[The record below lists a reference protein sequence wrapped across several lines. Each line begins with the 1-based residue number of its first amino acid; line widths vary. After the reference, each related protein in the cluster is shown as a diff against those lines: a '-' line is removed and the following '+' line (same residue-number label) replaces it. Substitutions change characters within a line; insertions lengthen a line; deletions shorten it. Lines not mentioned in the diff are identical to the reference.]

1 MGTHYSFTQKLLPA
15 YYPLQYLSTKSLK
28 MSKIA
33 KKQFKTAQN
42 KAKKIMKKQSKP
54 RALRKLQ
61 KSKPKRYMNPYL
73 CFLQEQR
80 KLFKGGKL
88 LSDWRLAH
96 KGLGA
101 KWRALGTGKARYQR
115 QGKVPAFAMFVKNC
129 PERKIV
135 LPAWSSSHKGLGGKW
150 KAMDK
155 ATKAKYVASS
165 KNMKGSYDNQMKA
178 FRAKRKE
185 LLRSIR
191 AAKMAKKA
199 KRVLKKK
206 AKKSSKKLKSAKK
219 VKKVSPKKGKKKV
232 KSAKKAKV
240 AQKKGK
246 KGVAR
251 KINARALPQ

>member
-1 MGTHYSFTQKLLPA
+1 
-15 YYPLQYLSTKSLK
+15 
-28 MSKIA
+28 
-33 KKQFKTAQN
+33 
-42 KAKKIMKKQSKP
+42 
-54 RALRKLQ
+54 
-61 KSKPKRYMNPYL
+61 
-73 CFLQEQR
+73 
-80 KLFKGGKL
+80 
-88 LSDWRLAH
+88 
-96 KGLGA
+96 
-101 KWRALGTGKARYQR
+101 
-115 QGKVPAFAMFVKNC
+115 
-129 PERKIV
+129 
-135 LPAWSSSHKGLGGKW
+135 
-150 KAMDK
+150 MDK

-178 FRAKRKE
+178 FRARKSE

-191 AAKMAKKA
+191 VAKMAKKARRVLKKKA

>member
-1 MGTHYSFTQKLLPA
+1 
-15 YYPLQYLSTKSLK
+15 
-28 MSKIA
+28 MSKVA
-33 KKQFKTAQN
+33 KKQFRTAQN

-54 RALRKLQ
+54 RALSKLQ

-155 ATKAKYVASS
+155 ATKAKYVALS
-165 KNMKGSYDNQMKA
+165 KSMKGSYDNQMKA
-178 FRAKRKE
+178 FRVKKKE
-185 LLRSIR
+185 LLKSIR
-191 AAKMAKKA
+191 VAKMAKKA

-206 AKKSSKKLKSAKK
+206 AKKGTKKLKSAKK
-219 VKKVSPKKGKKKV
+219 VKKVSKAKPKKGKKKV
-232 KSAKKAKV
+232 KSAKKGKV

-251 KINARALPQ
+251 KINARVSSK

>member
-1 MGTHYSFTQKLLPA
+1 MG
-15 YYPLQYLSTKSLK
+15 YLTTKSLK

-135 LPAWSSSHKGLGGKW
+135 LPAWSSSHHKGLGGKW
-150 KAMDK
+150 KTMDK

-178 FRAKRKE
+178 FRARKKE

-191 AAKMAKKA
+191 VAKMARKARRVLKKKA

-206 AKKSSKKLKSAKK
+206 AKRSSKKLKSA
-219 VKKVSPKKGKKKV
+219 KKGKKKV

>member
-1 MGTHYSFTQKLLPA
+1 
-15 YYPLQYLSTKSLK
+15 

-155 ATKAKYVASS
+155 ATKAKYVALS
-165 KNMKGSYDNQMKA
+165 KSMKGSYDNQMKA
-178 FRAKRKE
+178 FLAKRKD
-185 LLRSIR
+185 LLKSLR

-219 VKKVSPKKGKKKV
+219 GKKASPKKGKKKV
-232 KSAKKAKV
+232 KSAKKGKV

-251 KINARALPQ
+251 KI

>member
-1 MGTHYSFTQKLLPA
+1 MGHTTVLHRNFYQLTIPS
-15 YYPLQYLSTKSLK
+15 QYLSTKSLK

-54 RALRKLQ
+54 RALRNLQ

-150 KAMDK
+150 KTMDK

-165 KNMKGSYDNQMKA
+165 KNMKGSYDNQMNA
-178 FRAKRKE
+178 FRARKKE

-191 AAKMAKKA
+191 VAKMARKARRVLQKKA

-206 AKKSSKKLKSAKK
+206 AKKSSKKLKST
-219 VKKVSPKKGKKKV
+219 KKGKKKV

-251 KINARALPQ
+251 KTNARALPQ

>member
-1 MGTHYSFTQKLLPA
+1 
-15 YYPLQYLSTKSLK
+15 
-28 MSKIA
+28 MSKVA

-101 KWRALGTGKARYQR
+101 KWRALGAGKARYQR

-155 ATKAKYVASS
+155 ATKAKYVALS
-165 KNMKGSYDNQMKA
+165 KSMKGSYDNQMKA
-178 FRAKRKE
+178 FQAKRKD
-185 LLRSIR
+185 LLKSLR

-219 VKKVSPKKGKKKV
+219 GKKASPKKGKKKV
-232 KSAKKAKV
+232 KSAKKGKV

-246 KGVAR
+246 K
-251 KINARALPQ
+251 

>member
-1 MGTHYSFTQKLLPA
+1 MGTQTAFSVRKPR
-15 YYPLQYLSTKSLK
+15 SII
-28 MSKIA
+28 MSKVA

-42 KAKKIMKKQSKP
+42 RAKKIMKKQSKP

-155 ATKAKYVASS
+155 ATKAKYVALS
-165 KNMKGSYDNQMKA
+165 KSMKGSYDNQIKA
-178 FRAKRKE
+178 YLAKRKD
-185 LLRSIR
+185 LIKSIR
-191 AAKMAKKA
+191 AAKRAKKA
-199 KRVLKKK
+199 KRIPKKK
-206 AKKSSKKLKSAKK
+206 AKKANEKLKSAKK
-219 VKKVSPKKGKKKV
+219 VKKASK
-232 KSAKKAKV
+232 AKKEKE
-240 AQKKGK
+240 GK
-246 KGVAR
+246 IR
-251 KINARALPQ
+251 KEG

>member
-1 MGTHYSFTQKLLPA
+1 MGPHYSFTQKLLPA
-15 YYPLQYLSTKSLK
+15 YYPCQYLSTKSLK

-42 KAKKIMKKQSKP
+42 KAKKIMKTQSKP

-115 QGKVPAFAMFVKNC
+115 QGEVPAFAMFVKNC

-150 KAMDK
+150 KTMDK

-178 FRAKRKE
+178 FRVKKQE

-191 AAKMAKKA
+191 VAKMAKKAKRVLKKKA

-206 AKKSSKKLKSAKK
+206 AKKSSKKVKSAKK
-219 VKKVSPKKGKKKV
+219 VKKKV

-251 KINARALPQ
+251 KINAKALPQ

>member
-1 MGTHYSFTQKLLPA
+1 MGTQTAFSVRKPR
-15 YYPLQYLSTKSLK
+15 SIS
-28 MSKIA
+28 MSKVA

-54 RALRKLQ
+54 RALRRLQ

-150 KAMDK
+150 KAMDN
-155 ATKAKYVASS
+155 ATKAKYVALPKS
-165 KNMKGSYDNQMKA
+165 MKGSYDNQMKA
-178 FRAKRKE
+178 FQEKRKD
-185 LLRSIR
+185 LL
-191 AAKMAKKA
+191 
-199 KRVLKKK
+199 VLY
-206 AKKSSKKLKSAKK
+206 
-219 VKKVSPKKGKKKV
+219 
-232 KSAKKAKV
+232 
-240 AQKKGK
+240 
-246 KGVAR
+246 
-251 KINARALPQ
+251 

>member
-1 MGTHYSFTQKLLPA
+1 MGTLQFYTKTSTSLLSVR
-15 YYPLQYLSTKSLK
+15 QYLSTKSVK

-199 KRVLKKK
+199 RRVLKKK

-232 KSAKKAKV
+232 KSAKEAKV

>member
-1 MGTHYSFTQKLLPA
+1 MGLNTLALIYNISGT
-15 YYPLQYLSTKSLK
+15 
-28 MSKIA
+28 MSKVA
-33 KKQFKTAQN
+33 KKQFRTAQN

-54 RALRKLQ
+54 RALSKLQ
-61 KSKPKRYMNPYL
+61 KSKPIRYMNPYL

-135 LPAWSSSHKGLGGKW
+135 LPAWSSAHKGLGGKW
-150 KAMDK
+150 KTMNK

-178 FRAKRKE
+178 FRARKKE

-191 AAKMAKKA
+191 VAKMARKAARRGLKKKA
-199 KRVLKKK
+199 KRVLKK
-206 AKKSSKKLKSAKK
+206 AKKSSKKLKSA
-219 VKKVSPKKGKKKV
+219 KKGKKKV

-251 KINARALPQ
+251 KIKQG